1 MYNKRHFL
9 NDTWNSRHLFVL
21 SAVSA
26 LLLLIISYSID
37 MMPYAVGGELSAGQ
51 WTERAKAMCVGED
64 NVPDSVLLVNVSYDK
79 QLVAYDALI
88 DENNDL
94 CDVRIPAGDAAAI
107 TDRSRLLEFLAVAS
121 KHDNYRYIILDVRFE
136 EGLSATESDDSLF
149 NLILSMKRIVIPR
162 HRKIKLCDS
171 KLYEKAAYG
180 DFMNTFLES
189 GFMKYPLVNDGELS
203 MPAKMYCE
211 LSDSKF
217 DAFGPFCLNNGML
230 CRGNMF
236 LKFPVRFSKWI
247 ADDGTC
253 NYYNL
258 GLDILDGETE
268 SGIGDLIDG
277 KIVVIGDFV
286 GDIHSTYVGNIPGAV
301 INLNA
306 YIALSNGG
314 HRIKFISVILM
325 FIVYFAMSA
334 VLLKRRNLFDYLP
347 FYRRHKSGMLHFIIS
362 FIGISTVLFIFS
374 MFFYILLDEHLNVLV
389 PSLYFTVLAT
399 SIKSRIL
406 DIRV

>member
-1 MYNKRHFL
+1 MRYKNHFL
-9 NDTWNSRHLFVL
+9 NDSWNNRHLLIL

-26 LLLLIISYSID
+26 FLLLAISYFID
-37 MMPYAVGGELSAGQ
+37 MIPYAVGGELSAGQ
-51 WTERAKAMCVGED
+51 WIERARAMCVGED

-79 QLVAYDALI
+79 QLVAYDALT
-88 DENNDL
+88 DENNDM

-107 TDRSRLLEFLAVAS
+107 TDRSRLLDFLAVAS
-121 KHDNYRYIILDVRFE
+121 EYDNYRYIILDVRFE
-136 EGLSATESDDSLF
+136 EGLAATEADDSLF

-171 KLYEKAAYG
+171 KLYYKAAYG

-189 GFMKYPLVNDGELS
+189 GFMKYPLANGGRLS

-211 LSDSKF
+211 LSGSRF
-217 DAFGPFCLNNGML
+217 DNFGPFYFNDGAL
-230 CRGNMF
+230 CRDNMF

-258 GLDILDGETE
+258 GLDILEGETE
-268 SGIGDLIDG
+268 SGIGSMIDG
-277 KIVVIGDFV
+277 KIVVIGDFAS
-286 GDIHSTYVGNIPGAV
+286 DIHSTYVGNIPGAI

-306 YIALSNGG
+306 YIALSKGS
-314 HRIKFISVILM
+314 HRIKFLSVILM

-347 FYRRHKSGMLHFIIS
+347 FYRKHKSGFLHFSVS
-362 FIGISTVLFIFS
+362 FIGISTVLFILS
-374 MFFYILLDEHLNVLV
+374 VLFYLLLDEHLNILV
-389 PSLYFTVLAT
+389 PSLYFTILAT

-406 DIRV
+406 DIKL